1 MAIKLLDH
9 EPKAS
14 KQGQLLLKMKEDKL
28 ALKKAIESGDT
39 DFIHL
44 VLMHMRFVF
53 FLTPLVFDVPDKPC
67 LYVLRID
74 FFSPLF
80 PLQELSGYVAR

>member
-1 MAIKLLDH
+1 MVLCPSQAYENGRPHLAIKLLDH

-44 VLMHMRFVF
+44 VLMHMR
-53 FLTPLVFDVPDKPC
+53 
-67 LYVLRID
+67 
-74 FFSPLF
+74 
-80 PLQELSGYVAR
+80 